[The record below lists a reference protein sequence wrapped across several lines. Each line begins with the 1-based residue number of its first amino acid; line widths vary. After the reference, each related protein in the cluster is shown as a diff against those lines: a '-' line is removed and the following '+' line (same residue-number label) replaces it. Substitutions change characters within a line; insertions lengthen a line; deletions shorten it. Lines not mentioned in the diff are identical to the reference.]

1 MALIMDVQ
9 RLKQRAIDA
18 FERVKARWPVVDHAV
33 RAGSHYG
40 DRLGSQLA
48 AAVTYF
54 GFLSF
59 FPIIALAF
67 AVVGYVVAYVPG
79 ADEAVESALA
89 SIFPGM
95 IGDASGQINVAAIAS
110 RRGSVGLIG
119 LVGLLYSGLGWISAL
134 RTSLQSVFDVVAEEK
149 RNFLLGKLFDLIVL
163 GVIGLVLV
171 LSVTLGTAVTGFT
184 DTVIEWIGLSGV
196 PGMGTLLTVVAMVV
210 GVAASTLL
218 FFTMYR
224 LLPKHNAPTRSVWQ
238 GALIAAVGFEILK
251 QLAGL
256 VIGNV
261 TGNPLYGAFAIMIA
275 LLVWINY
282 FARLVVLGASWAAT
296 ATLPEESAE
305 EAEPEP
311 KKRKLAERFATVAAV
326 GVLATRRGARRT

>member
-1 MALIMDVQ
+1 MALIMNVQ
-9 RLKQRAIDA
+9 RLKQRALDT

-79 ADEAVESALA
+79 ADAAVESALS

-134 RTSLQSVFDVVAEEK
+134 RTSLQSVFDVVAEEG

-184 DTVIEWIGLSGV
+184 DTVIGWIGLSGV
-196 PGMGTLLTVVAMVV
+196 PGMGTLLTIVAMAV
-210 GVAASTLL
+210 GIAASTLL

-296 ATLPEESAE
+296 ATLPEESTE
-305 EAEPEP
+305 EPELEP
-311 KKRKLAERFATVAAV
+311 KKRKLAERFAAVAAV
-326 GVLATRRGARRT
+326 GVLATRRSRRT

>member
-1 MALIMDVQ
+1 MALIMNVQ
-9 RLKQRAIDA
+9 RLKQRAVDTFA
-18 FERVKARWPVVDHAV
+18 RVRARWPVVDHAV

-67 AVVGYVVAYVPG
+67 AAVGYVIAYVPG

-95 IGDASGQINVAAIAS
+95 IGTESGQINVEAIAS

-119 LVGLLYSGLGWISAL
+119 LAGLLYSGLGWISAL
-134 RTSLQSVFDVVAEEK
+134 RASLQSVFSVVAEDE
-149 RNFLLGKLFDLIVL
+149 RNFLLGKVFDLIVL
-163 GVIGLVLV
+163 GVIGFVLV
-171 LSVTLGTAVTGFT
+171 VSVSLSTAVTGFT
-184 DTVIEWIGLSGV
+184 DSVIEWIGLSNV
-196 PGMGTLLTVVAMVV
+196 PGMGTMLTVLSMLV
-210 GVAASTLL
+210 GIAASTVL
-218 FFTMYR
+218 FFTMYK
-224 LLPKHNAPTRSVWQ
+224 LLPKHNARTSAVWQ
-238 GALIAAVGFEILK
+238 GALIAAIGFEILK

-282 FARLVVLGASWAAT
+282 FARLAVLGASWAAT
-296 ATLPEESAE
+296 ASVPEA
-305 EAEPEP
+305 ANDEPEP
-311 KKRKLAERFATVAAV
+311 TKPSRAERFASVAAV
-326 GVLATRRGARRT
+326 GLLAARRSRRA

>member
-1 MALIMDVQ
+1 MIMDVQ
-9 RLKQRAIDA
+9 GIKQRAQSA
-18 FERVKARWPVVDHAV
+18 FARARARWPVLDHAV
-33 RAGSHYG
+33 RAVKHFG
-40 DRLGSQLA
+40 DRLGAQLA

-67 AVVGYVVAYVPG
+67 AAVGYVIAYVPE
-79 ADEAVESALA
+79 ADKAVESALS

-95 IGDASGQINVAAIAS
+95 IGTGSGQINVAAIAS

-163 GVIGLVLV
+163 GVIGFVLV
-171 LSVTLGTAVTGFT
+171 VSVSLSTAVTGFT
-184 DTVIEWIGLSGV
+184 DSVISWLGLSSV
-196 PGMGTLLTVVAMVV
+196 PGMGTVLTVLAMLV
-210 GVAASTLL
+210 GVVASTVL
-218 FFTMYR
+218 FFTMYK
-224 LLPKHNAPTRSVWQ
+224 LLPKHNAPTRSVVQ
-238 GALIAAVGFEILK
+238 GAVIAAVGFEILK

-282 FARLVVLGASWAAT
+282 FAQLAVLGASWAAT
-296 ATLPEESAE
+296 ATLPEESSEE

-311 KKRKLAERFATVAAV
+311 QKRKLAERLASVAAV
-326 GVLATRRGARRT
+326 GLLATRRGARRS

>member
-1 MALIMDVQ
+1 MNVQ
-9 RLKQRAIDA
+9 QIKQRATDEFTRA
-18 FERVKARWPVVDHAV
+18 RERWPVLDHLV
-33 RAGSHYG
+33 RTGEHYG

-67 AVVGYVVAYVPG
+67 AVVGYVVAYVPN
-79 ADEAVESALA
+79 ANEAVESALA
-89 SIFPGM
+89 SIFPNM
-95 IGDASGQINVAAIAS
+95 IGSEPGQINVAAIAD

-119 LVGLLYSGLGWISAL
+119 LIGLLYSGLGWISAL
-134 RTSLQSVFDVVAEEK
+134 RTSLQSVFEVVSEEK
-149 RNFLLGKLFDLIVL
+149 RNFLLGKLIDLIVL
-163 GVIGLVLV
+163 GVIGFVLV
-171 LSVTLGTAVTGFT
+171 VSVTLGTAVTGFT
-184 DTVIEWIGLSGV
+184 DTVIDWIGLSGV
-196 PGMGTLLTVVAMVV
+196 PGMGTLLTVLAMVV
-210 GVAASTLL
+210 GIAASTLL

-224 LLPKHNAPTRSVWQ
+224 LLPKHNAPTKSVWQ
-238 GALIAAVGFEILK
+238 GALIAAVGFEVLK

-282 FARLVVLGASWAAT
+282 FARLAVLGASWAAT
-296 ATLPEESAE
+296 ATLPGATADAE
-305 EAEPEP
+305 QEDEQEKEKPGLA
-311 KKRKLAERFATVAAV
+311 KRAAAIAAV
-326 GVLATRRGARRT
+326 GFLATRRSRRA